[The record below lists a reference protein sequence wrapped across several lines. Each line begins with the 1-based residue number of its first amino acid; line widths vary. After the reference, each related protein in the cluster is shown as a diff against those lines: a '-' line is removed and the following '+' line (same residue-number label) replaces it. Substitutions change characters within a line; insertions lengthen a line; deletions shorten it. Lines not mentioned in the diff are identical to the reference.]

1 VDLCVIAAAVGVPLV
16 FHGVARRDVGMLR
29 LPVLCV
35 VYPAY
40 LGAIAGT
47 LICWAVQGKLNV

>member
-1 VDLCVIAAAVGVPLV
+1 
-16 FHGVARRDVGMLR
+16 
-29 LPVLCV
+29 V

-47 LICWAVQGKLNV
+47 LICWAVQGKLGV